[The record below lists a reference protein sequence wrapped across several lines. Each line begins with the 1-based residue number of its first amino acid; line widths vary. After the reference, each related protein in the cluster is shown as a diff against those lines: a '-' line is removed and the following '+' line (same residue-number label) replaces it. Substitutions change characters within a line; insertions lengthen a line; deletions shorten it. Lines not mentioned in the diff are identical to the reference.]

1 AGGVDGAQERLDAQG
16 RPRDQAP
23 DPVLLP
29 TAARCRWGVP
39 PGVASGLMPGFSGLP
54 VNLLLRGR
62 PVVVVGAGRIAARKI
77 EPLLDLGAEV
87 TVVAPSVVPELRA
100 GVDAGRCTLIEREFR
115 AGDLDGAWLA
125 LTATDDPIVNAAVFE

>member
-54 VNLLLRGR
+54 VNLLVRGR
-62 PVVVVGAGRIAARKI
+62 RVVVVGAGRIAARKI

-87 TVVAPSVVPELRA
+87 VVVAPEAVPEIRA
-100 GVDAGRCTLIEREFR
+100 WVAAGRCHLVEREFR
-115 AGDLDGAWLA
+115 PADLDGAWLA
-125 LTATDDPIVNAAVFE
+125 FSATDAPGVNAAV